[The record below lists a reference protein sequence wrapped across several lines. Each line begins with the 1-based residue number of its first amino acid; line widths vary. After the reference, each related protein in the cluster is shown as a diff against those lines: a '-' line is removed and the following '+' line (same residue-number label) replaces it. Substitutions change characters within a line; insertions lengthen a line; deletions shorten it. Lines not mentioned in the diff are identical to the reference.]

1 MTFRE
6 ISQGNFHT
14 VGILCA
20 NSGRRT
26 CGATDPLREIFYTV
40 GILCANSGRRA
51 CGATNPLREIFYT
64 VGTVSALWHDN
75 AYTWMQM
82 DLEL

>member
-1 MTFRE
+1 MIPGHR
-6 ISQGNFHT
+6 
-14 VGILCA
+14 A
-20 NSGRRT
+20 
-26 CGATDPLREIFYTV
+26 CGAANLLREIFIPV

-51 CGATNPLREIFYT
+51 CGAANPLREIFYT
-64 VGTVSALWHDN
+64 VGTVSALWQDN

>member
-1 MTFRE
+1 M
-6 ISQGNFHT
+6 IP
-14 VGILCA
+14 
-20 NSGRRT
+20 GRRT
-26 CGATDPLREIFYTV
+26 CDDANPLREIFIPV

-51 CGATNPLREIFYT
+51 CGATDPLREIFYT
-64 VGTVSALWHDN
+64 VGTVSALWQDN